1 MEFRLDRRG
10 TWAVLAVRGDL
21 DLGTA
26 DEVRDAAH
34 HAAGG
39 AASHLALDLAGVA
52 FIDSSGLRTLL
63 ELRTDAGGPTL
74 VAPSESVRT
83 LLSLTMMDDAFPIV
97 DDVGALEGV

>member
-10 TWAVLAVRGDL
+10 TWAVLAVAGDL

-26 DEVRDAAH
+26 DDVREAAQRAVEGSDAP
-34 HAAGG
+34 
-39 AASHLALDLAGVA
+39 LALDLAGVA

-63 ELRTDAGGPTL
+63 ELRTDGGGPTL
-74 VAPSESVRT
+74 VAPSEPVRT